1 MKNSISLKL
10 QYVVILIALNT
21 ILYIQSLHFDFI
33 WDDRSL
39 ILQNQ
44 TVQNP
49 SKIID
54 AFKTTIKVF
63 GEDYGFYRPI
73 TIITYTIDNLIW
85 NGKPFGFHLSNIII
99 HILVVINIFYLIS
112 WLFNLQKGFFASL
125 IFTTFAAHIE
135 NVVFISGRMDSLAT
149 LFMLFALN
157 IYFTSKTPVF
167 LKLSVFAISLF
178 FAILSKEIAYIFPF
192 IFILL
197 VLFKYPRA
205 IRITHFKIGGSI
217 IVVIFIF
224 YFLLKS
230 ILIKSI
236 LAPPHSGFTFLQ
248 RIIMIPQIIVFYLQI
263 LLFPFNLNA
272 RHYHFLFN
280 SIQLEKLII
289 AVIILMV
296 LIFLLL
302 RVKKNRQILLGSLW
316 FITGL
321 IPVLN
326 IFPLSGMLVAER
338 FLYFPSI
345 GIAILLVGFMPDKL
359 SYFFSNLKNAL
370 ASLIFL
376 FIFISNVVFTLL
388 RIPIWSNEE
397 KFFTK
402 MITQN
407 PDAPLGYHNLG
418 HFYYRQGIWD
428 KAEQYYKKAIS
439 INPYF
444 PAPHASLGDLYVRIG
459 KYKEAINEYKIY
471 LKLSPN
477 ATNRNA
483 VIIRIGE
490 LERLLYSEPE
500 E

>member
-1 MKNSISLKL
+1 MKKAISLKL
-10 QYVVILIALNT
+10 QYVVILIILNV

-39 ILQNQ
+39 ILQNRS
-44 TVQNP
+44 VQNP
-49 SKIID
+49 SKIMD
-54 AFKTTIKVF
+54 AFKTSIKVF

-85 NGKPFGFHLSNIII
+85 DKKPFGFHLSNIII

-125 IFTTFAAHIE
+125 IFTTFAVHIE

-149 LFMLFALN
+149 LFMLIALN
-157 IYFTSKTPVF
+157 IYFASNTPLF
-167 LKLSVFAISLF
+167 LKMSVFSISLF
-178 FAILSKEIAYIFPF
+178 FALLSKEIAYIFPF

-197 VLFKYPRA
+197 VLFKYPKT
-205 IRITHFKIGGSI
+205 IRITHFRFGGSI
-217 IVVIFIF
+217 IIVIFIF
-224 YFLLKS
+224 YFLLKTL
-230 ILIKSI
+230 LIKNI
-236 LAPPHSGFTFLQ
+236 LSPPQSGFTFLQ

-272 RHYHFLFN
+272 RHYHFLSNNVHLDKFMIN
-280 SIQLEKLII
+280 F
-289 AVIILMV
+289 IILMV

-302 RVKKNRQILLGSLW
+302 RVKKNHQILLGSLW
-316 FITGL
+316 FIIGL

-326 IFPLSGMLVAER
+326 IFPLSGMPVAER

-345 GIAILLVGFMPDKL
+345 GIAILIAGLIPDKI
-359 SYFFSNLKNAL
+359 SCFFSNLKNVL

-376 FIFISNVVFTLL
+376 FIFISNIIFTLL

-397 KFFTK
+397 KFFIT
-402 MITQN
+402 MIMQN

-418 HFYYRQGIWD
+418 HFYYRQGIWH

-444 PAPHASLGDLYVRIG
+444 PAPHASLGDLYSRIG
-459 KYKEAINEYKIY
+459 KYKEAITEYKIY

-483 VIIRIGE
+483 VIARIGE
-490 LERLLYSEPE
+490 IERLSSSKPE